1 MLSKTML
8 KTVLSLRV
16 LRLKDVA
23 ISIPFLTYKETWDL
37 ILIPSPLMGEGE
49 GEGE

>member
-1 MLSKTML
+1 MSNIMSIKI
-8 KTVLSLRV
+8 LSLPV
-16 LRLKDVA
+16 LPLKDLA
-23 ISIPFLTYKETWDL
+23 ISIPFLTCKETWDL